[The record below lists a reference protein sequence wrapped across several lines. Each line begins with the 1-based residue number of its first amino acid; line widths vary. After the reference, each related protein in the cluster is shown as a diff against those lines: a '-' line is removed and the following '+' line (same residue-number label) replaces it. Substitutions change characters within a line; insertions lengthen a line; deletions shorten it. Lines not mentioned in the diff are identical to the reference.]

1 MTSIELKN
9 VTRQFKDIIAVNN
22 VSFQVKEGELLGLMG
37 PNGAG
42 KTTLVSMISTLLNP
56 TSGEIYVN
64 GMDVKKNAREI
75 KQILGIVP
83 QEIALYES
91 LNVIDNL
98 QFFGKMYGLKGA
110 YLKKRIKE
118 ILEIIGLEKR
128 AGNPIRTFSGGMKR
142 RVNIGAGMI
151 HNPRIIILDEPTVGI
166 DPQSRNYI
174 LDTIKQLNKEGMT
187 VIYTSHY
194 MEEIESLCDNIGIM
208 DEGKL
213 IRHGDKNEIK
223 RAEGIDRLKIRCA
236 KLNDKQKQ
244 RILAVEGVKGVTA
257 VDEGITV
264 DMTDV
269 SRQTIDVLGILK
281 EEGINVTSIDSES
294 ANLETV
300 FLHLTGKKLR
310 DE

>member
-1 MTSIELKN
+1 MAGIELKN
-9 VTRQFKDIIAVNN
+9 VTKQFKDIIAVNN

-42 KTTLVSMISTLLNP
+42 KTTLVSMISNLLDP

-64 GMDVKKNAREI
+64 GMDVKKNAREV

-83 QEIALYES
+83 QEIALYET
-91 LNVIDNL
+91 LNVVDNL
-98 QFFGKMYGLKGA
+98 QFFGKMYGMKGA
-110 YLKKRIKE
+110 HLKKRIKE

-128 AGNPIRTFSGGMKR
+128 AKNPIRTFSGGMKR
-142 RVNIGAGMI
+142 RVNIGAGLI
-151 HNPRIIILDEPTVGI
+151 HSPRIIILDEPTVGI

-236 KLNDKQKQ
+236 QPNDKQKQ
-244 RILAVEGVKGVTA
+244 RILAVKGVKGVTA
-257 VDEGITV
+257 VDEGIAV
-264 DMTDV
+264 DMADV

-281 EEGINVTSIDSES
+281 EEGVAVTSIDTES
-294 ANLETV
+294 ANLEMV
-300 FLHLTGKKLR
+300 FLHLTGKTLR